1 MYEKSQNEMHISNYR
16 LHMKNDIISK
26 TRKGTTMIKALIF
39 DMDGTILN
47 TIDDITESINHAFIL
62 KGYPKQ
68 TLHAVKMAVGS
79 GAIQLIERLAP
90 KHLNKEEIR
99 LLYEAY
105 QRHYDVNKDNQT
117 GPYPG
122 IMDLL
127 DQLKHQG
134 YLLAVVSNKY
144 EYLVQELNIKIF
156 NNYFD
161 VSIGDAPGIPIK
173 PAPDMVYK
181 ALNLLK
187 INKEEALFIG
197 DSDVDII
204 TAQNAGL
211 KSVGVTWGFRD
222 QKTLEAHHA
231 DYIIHQP
238 NELLAILERN
248 QKL

>member
-1 MYEKSQNEMHISNYR
+1 
-16 LHMKNDIISK
+16 
-26 TRKGTTMIKALIF
+26 MIKALIF

-47 TIDDITESINHAFIL
+47 TLDDITESINHAFIS
-62 KGYPKQ
+62 KGYPRQ
-68 TLHAVKMAVGS
+68 TLYDVKMALGS

-90 KHLNKEEIR
+90 KNLNKEEVKS
-99 LLYEAY
+99 LYEAY
-105 QRHYDVNKDNQT
+105 QAHYDINKDHLT

-122 IMDLL
+122 ILNLL
-127 DQLKHQG
+127 NVLKQQG

-144 EYLVQELNIKIF
+144 QYLVQELNIKMF
-156 NNYFD
+156 NKNFD

-181 ALNLLK
+181 ALDLLK
-187 INKEEALFIG
+187 VKKEEALFIG

-211 KSVGVTWGFRD
+211 QSVGVTWGFRD
-222 QKTLEAHHA
+222 QELLEAHHA

-238 NELLAILERN
+238 DELLTILERK
-248 QKL
+248 QKS

>member
-1 MYEKSQNEMHISNYR
+1 
-16 LHMKNDIISK
+16 
-26 TRKGTTMIKALIF
+26 MIKALIF

-47 TIDDITESINHAFIL
+47 TIDDISTSINHAFTL
-62 KGYPKQ
+62 KGYPNP
-68 TLHAVKMAVGS
+68 TVDAVKMALGS

-90 KHLNKEEIR
+90 KHLKKEEIR
-99 LLYEAY
+99 SLYETY
-105 QRHYDVNKDNQT
+105 QADYDVNNNNLT

-127 DQLKHQG
+127 DYLKKQG
-134 YLLAVVSNKY
+134 YLLSVVSNKY
-144 EYLVQELNIKIF
+144 EYLVKELNIKLF
-156 NNYFD
+156 HNYFD

-181 ALNLLK
+181 ALDLLK
-187 INKEEALFIG
+187 IHKDEALFIG
-197 DSDVDII
+197 DSDVDIF

-222 QKTLEAHHA
+222 QKTLEACHA

-238 NELLAILERN
+238 SELLKLLEGN
-248 QKL
+248 PKS